1 MSLEIVVGILGLLG
15 FTMVILSV
23 SVSFM
28 FLRKRDDKWS
38 ILSIAAGVVAVL
50 MYALW
55 YVGSWYVEVLTYD
68 MLDALRSISYSN
80 LDDDIFRSLR
90 IHGDECRVKFICELT
105 KITASKSEA
114 VTSFRRLLP
123 AYDVD
128 GLGSNYISGMLGGIR
143 GTNCSLL
150 FTNCEHSPLEKTFPF
165 LKDEL

>member
-1 MSLEIVVGILGLLG
+1 MSLEIVVGILGFLG
-15 FTMVILSV
+15 LAMVILNV

-28 FLRKRDDKWS
+28 TLRKRDEKWF
-38 ILSIAAGVVAVL
+38 ILFIAAAVVLVS

-55 YVGSWYVEVLTYD
+55 YVGSWCVEVLTYE
-68 MLDALRSISYSN
+68 MLDALRSIPYSN
-80 LDDDIFRSLR
+80 LHDDIFRSLR

-114 VTSFRRLLP
+114 LTSFRRLLP

-150 FTNCEHSPLEKTFPF
+150 FTNCDHSPLERTFPF
-165 LKDEL
+165 LTDEL